1 MGKLYTQWVL
11 KHGIN
16 LHFGF
21 TREGGD
27 NKKGKK
33 KDKND
38 QIQRHSTKIRVFLL
52 VGYTYT

>member
-11 KHGIN
+11 KHCIN

-27 NKKGKK
+27 NKEKK
-33 KDKND
+33 KIKM
-38 QIQRHSTKIRVFLL
+38 IRSEGTVHKYIFF
-52 VGYTYT
+52 YW

>member
-11 KHGIN
+11 KHCIN

-27 NKKGKK
+27 NKEKK

-38 QIQRHSTKIRVFLL
+38 QIRRHSTQIHIFLL